1 MSERIVENSARMTL
15 LQVCGIVANSA
26 LYFILARLLGSS
38 DYGVASC
45 TVFPA
50 LALLRTGIFGA
61 LMFGTAK
68 VIAANPQA
76 IRSCVSVSRKAYTI
90 VGGVL
95 VVVFVGFGGV
105 IAGLLRDPSLKPY
118 FQMIALAVPPVAA
131 FVHFQATL
139 IGLKDFRSAMHLGML
154 SQVLKLVLTVA
165 LVFVGTKVYGLILG
179 FAISCV
185 VSLLVFRRKTG
196 PSAGD
201 RAITLS
207 YYASTVWGIFITFAV
222 AIAQRYVNLWNLKR
236 IVFDNQTVAYYSVAS
251 QLASMPA
258 FIFIGVMVAL
268 WPAISA
274 LANTL
279 DLSLAKEHL
288 GKSLKYTMIG
298 LFPISAILAAVPDYA
313 IRLAF
318 GREYEAAANV
328 LPILVMG
335 LVLLSF
341 QSVILSA
348 MLALDRVRTT
358 TAIICGAT
366 IAAFLI
372 GRLLIPRFGIMGAAA
387 TEVFGYLLSSALIA
401 VVSWRTLGKFASFA
415 EAGKIAACTIVLFLT
430 VRAFAFLGSWVIAVI
445 LVALSLYLLTLIILG
460 VLPTDG
466 MRAILS
472 RVFLYGA
479 RREAE

>member
-1 MSERIVENSARMTL
+1 MTERIIENSARMTL

-26 LYFILARLLGSS
+26 LYFILARMLSTS

-76 IRSCVSVSRKAYTI
+76 IGSCVSVSRKAYAI

-95 VVVFVGFGGV
+95 VIVFVCFGGI
-105 IAGLLRDPSLKPY
+105 IAGLLRDTSLGPY
-118 FQMIALAVPPVAA
+118 VQMIALAVLPVAA

-154 SQVLKLVLTVA
+154 FQVLKLLLTVA
-165 LVFVGTKVYGLILG
+165 LVFVGMRIFGVILG
-179 FAISCV
+179 FAVSCV
-185 VSLLVFRRKTG
+185 VSLLVFRRKTD

-201 RAITLS
+201 RVITLS
-207 YYASTVWGIFITFAV
+207 YYMSTVSGIFITFAV
-222 AIAQRYVNLWNLKR
+222 AVAQRYVNLWNLKR

-251 QLASMPA
+251 QLASIPA
-258 FIFIGVMVAL
+258 FIFTGVMIAL
-268 WPAISA
+268 WPAVSG

-298 LFPISAILAAVPDYA
+298 LLPISAILAAVPNYA

-318 GREYEAAANV
+318 GREYEVAASV
-328 LPILVMG
+328 LPILVVG

-341 QSVILSA
+341 QSVVMSA
-348 MLALDRVRTT
+348 MVALNKVKTT
-358 TAIICGAT
+358 TAIMGGAA

-372 GRLLIPRFGIMGAAA
+372 GNSLIPRLGIMGAAA
-387 TEVFGYLLSSALIA
+387 TEVVGYLLSSALIA
-401 VVSWRTLGKFASFA
+401 VVSWRMLGKFASFA
-415 EAGKIAACTIVLFLT
+415 EAGKLTACTIVLFLT
-430 VRAFAFLGSWVIAVI
+430 VRAFAFLGSWVIPVI
-445 LVALSLYLLTLIILG
+445 IVALGLYFLALIVLG
-460 VLPTDG
+460 VLQADG
-466 MRAILS
+466 MRAVLS
-472 RVFLYGA
+472 RMKAKG
-479 RREAE
+479 